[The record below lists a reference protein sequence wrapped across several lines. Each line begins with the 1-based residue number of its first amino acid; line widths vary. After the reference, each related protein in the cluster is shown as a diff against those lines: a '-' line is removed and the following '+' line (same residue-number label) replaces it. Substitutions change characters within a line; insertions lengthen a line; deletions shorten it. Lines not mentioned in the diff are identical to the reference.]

1 MNDTSV
7 RFLTP
12 AATIRVRTQHEAG
25 FMARHLY
32 FLGAGF
38 VKQCFE
44 SGASTGPVSKVIE
57 VIIIG

>member
-12 AATIRVRTQHEAG
+12 AALNRVRTQHEAG

-32 FLGAGF
+32 FLGTGF
-38 VKQCFE
+38 LKQCFE
-44 SGASTGPVSKVIE
+44 SGACTGPVSRL
-57 VIIIG
+57 

>member
-12 AATIRVRTQHEAG
+12 AAMIRVRTQHEAG

-32 FLGAGF
+32 FLGIVF

-44 SGASTGPVSKVIE
+44 SGASTGPVSRL
-57 VIIIG
+57 

>member
-1 MNDTSV
+1 MNDISV

-12 AATIRVRTQHEAG
+12 AAMIRVRTQHEAG

-32 FLGAGF
+32 FLGIVF

-44 SGASTGPVSKVIE
+44 SGASTGPVSRL
-57 VIIIG
+57 